1 MKITIEPQSPD
12 GVNVTISDMIL
23 DTYEEAFEVIK
34 LCEAIM
40 IGKKID
46 VADCVKM
53 FKKMGGE

>member
-12 GVNVTISDMIL
+12 GVNVTISDLIL

-34 LCEAIM
+34 LCEAIK
-40 IGKKID
+40 IGNKID

-53 FKKMGGE
+53 FKKMQGE